1 MNEFGRFCTKGRR
14 AAPPTRPTTMGKK
27 KSKTLKL
34 DAGPSTSPAYL
45 QVKPTSGA
53 VTLTAAHLAS
63 TLPVLPPSAS
73 ASLISSV
80 LPEPMKKKKGEAETA
95 GAAWGHMKAPTLT
108 KELKRELLLVKMR
121 DAVDPKR
128 FYRSADDGKAFPK
141 YFQVGTIVEGAEDGK
156 NRLTNRERKG
166 SILAE
171 LMSDGTIRKRAK
183 TQFLASQAAHAD
195 GLKRRFKPPARKIA
209 GGKKRR

>member
-128 FYRSADDGKAFPK
+128 FY
-141 YFQVGTIVEGAEDGK
+141 
-156 NRLTNRERKG
+156 
-166 SILAE
+166 
-171 LMSDGTIRKRAK
+171 
-183 TQFLASQAAHAD
+183 
-195 GLKRRFKPPARKIA
+195 
-209 GGKKRR
+209 